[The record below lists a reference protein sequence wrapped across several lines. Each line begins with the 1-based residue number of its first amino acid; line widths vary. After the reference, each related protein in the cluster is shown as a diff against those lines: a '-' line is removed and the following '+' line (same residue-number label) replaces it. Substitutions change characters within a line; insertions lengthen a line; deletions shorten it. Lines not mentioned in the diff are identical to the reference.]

1 MNTGRRSRALLLP
14 AVLLLAACG
23 QQAPAASD
31 SANEPS
37 AAASQSALDTMSLE
51 ELVAAAEEEGEVVV
65 YSFTSRIEAVEEA
78 FEAEYPN
85 IDLIGSDMSSTEQIA
100 RLKAEADAGAT
111 EADVAYISDAP
122 VVFGDLVQSGI
133 LQRYVPEEFRESV
146 PGEYQE
152 PLLANRLSTKVLM
165 YNEEAHPDGSPIT
178 NLWELTTDDWRG
190 KVVMVDPLVRG
201 DYLDLMTEIVL
212 RSDEMA
218 AAYEALNG
226 EEIALDDGIQ
236 NAGEQFIADLFA
248 NDLVLVDDTDNVN
261 AAVGELGQDDPPVG
275 FTSYSDRRD
284 NEDEGWALQVADGVA
299 PAPGIAFPAL
309 LGVVDG
315 APHPAAARLVIHYL
329 MGDDSETGGPGF
341 EPFYVAGDYPTRT
354 DITPPED
361 ALSLEEVGAWEIDPV
376 AVFEIRQDVA
386 DFILTLQ

>member
-1 MNTGRRSRALLLP
+1 MNSKRRGLVLLVP
-14 AVLLLAACG
+14 GMLLLAACG
-23 QQAPAASD
+23 QQGAGE
-31 SANEPS
+31 SAGEPS
-37 AAASQSALDTMSLE
+37 ASANALDTMSIE

-78 FEAEYPN
+78 FEAEYPG
-85 IDLIGSDMSSTEQIA
+85 IDLVGSDISSTEQIA
-100 RLKAEADAGAT
+100 RLQAEADAGVA

-122 VVFGDLVQSGI
+122 VVFGELVQSGI
-133 LQRYVPEEFRESV
+133 LRPYVPTAFTESV
-146 PGEYQE
+146 PARYQE
-152 PLLANRLSTKVLM
+152 PLLANRLSTKILM
-165 YNEEAHPDGSPIT
+165 YNEETYPDGSPVS
-178 NLWELTTDDWRG
+178 NLWELTTEEWTG

-201 DYLDLMTEIVL
+201 DYLDLMTEFVL
-212 RSDEMA
+212 RADEMA
-218 AAYEALNG
+218 EAYEALNG
-226 EEIALDDGIQ
+226 EAITLDDGID
-236 NAGEQFIADLFA
+236 NAGEQFIADLLA
-248 NDLVLVDDTDNVN
+248 NDAVLVDDTDNVN
-261 AAVGELGQDDPPVG
+261 AAIGALGQDDPPVG

-315 APHPAAARLVIHYL
+315 GPHPAAARLLIHFL

-376 AVFEIRQDVA
+376 ATFGIRQDVA
-386 DFILTLQ
+386 DLILTLQ